1 MSYKGGYT
9 VVESRYN
16 ELAMVP
22 KILFVV
28 AGLPYSEDP
37 VIMNYLVN
45 SKNIRYSGVI

>member
-16 ELAMVP
+16 EVAMVP

-28 AGLPYSEDP
+28 AGSS
-37 VIMNYLVN
+37 V
-45 SKNIRYSGVI
+45 